1 MSDRP
6 RSGRRPRLD
15 EGGQAALK
23 AMVLRGP
30 DPERDGV
37 STWRVVDI
45 CRLCEER
52 FGVVYSEAG
61 MLQVLH
67 GLGLS
72 WQKTRPR
79 HPQAAPKAQKAFKKG
94 GSRKP

>member
-1 MSDRP
+1 
-6 RSGRRPRLD
+6 
-15 EGGQAALK
+15 
-23 AMVLRGP
+23 
-30 DPERDGV
+30 
-37 STWRVVDI
+37 VVDI

-52 FGVVYSEAG
+52 FGVVYSENG

-79 HPQAAPKAQKAFKKG
+79 HPQADPKAQKAFKKG
-94 GSRKP
+94 GSPKP